1 MDAIVAVVQTKT
13 DHNLLFA
20 MLQLCDMIT
29 TSHPKTEEINAT
41 QRRLVDLLH
50 SYSNIQSHTHIH
62 TFKLNGAINVLAAPD
77 IRHIY
82 QLNCVYDTRASIDT
96 DQYSIYIAKTIYFHV
111 VFGIRRH
118 QPLDH
123 QILLNWL
130 FWLIILLRH
139 EYNALG
145 ESAITHSHGRKSK
158 RIIKKK
164 LSSALA
170 ALQRWTLFC
179 SCFKFICTKII
190 CIQNHKNQ

>member
-29 TSHPKTEEINAT
+29 TSYPKTEEINAT

-62 TFKLNGAINVLAAPD
+62 TYKLNGAINVLAAPD

-139 EYNALG
+139 EYNAF
-145 ESAITHSHGRKSK
+145 GRISK
-158 RIIKKK
+158 LARKKK
-164 LSSALA
+164 QTDNKKKTLVRASSAA
-170 ALQRWTLFC
+170 TLGAFLFLFQIHLYENNLH
-179 SCFKFICTKII
+179 SKS
-190 CIQNHKNQ
+190 